1 MKRVAPTD
9 LPGPHC
15 VRTREAKE
23 CVYLLDSLEF
33 GSSCRL
39 YKPQKLKLDE
49 VRPLNKIPLKCDR
62 CNDAL
67 TELEDR

>member
-23 CVYLLDSLEF
+23 CV
-33 GSSCRL
+33 RL
-39 YKPQKLKLDE
+39 RQCLKLGPSCALHQVALSRVVHGAE
-49 VRPLNKIPLKCDR
+49 VVPVKCDVCR
-62 CNDAL
+62 DAL